1 MGVDRRERFRLGRQ
15 VRLADLHQN
24 PYPLLKRLQ
33 EEEPISWVSEVNAW
47 FVTRRTDM
55 LAILLDSTTFSAAS
69 AGSFLENTLGRTMLS
84 TDGIEQRRLRHP
96 FQAAFAPK
104 AVQTHMAD
112 RIAVAAHAIID
123 QFNAEGHGDLKTS
136 FADQLALWT
145 AMEMLGLPIEDFT
158 QVRHWFTA
166 ISQALGNFAHD
177 LQVRERGQAAAA
189 SFGAYALPHLHRL
202 RHEPDGSLLA
212 ALASSDE
219 MTEEEIL
226 SAARLIIFGGLETTS
241 AMLANTIWALLSHP
255 AQYEAVLAYPD
266 LLSQAIEESLRWE
279 APVQSCTRYVTRPI
293 TMHGVEFSPGDMVQG
308 MVGAANRDPEHF
320 TQPDVFNLWRANAK
334 DHLSF
339 AIGKHFCLGAAL
351 ARLEGQVGL
360 TLLFERLP
368 EVQLDPAHPSI
379 PAGHEFRSPPSLHA
393 LWKA

>member
-1 MGVDRRERFRLGRQ
+1 MGVDRRERFRFGRQ
-15 VRLADLHQN
+15 VRLADLHRN

-33 EEEPISWVSEVNAW
+33 EAEPISWVSEVNGW

-55 LAILLDSTTFSAAS
+55 LAILLDSATFSVAS
-69 AGSFLENTLGRTMLS
+69 DGSFLENTLGRTMLS
-84 TDGIEQRRLRHP
+84 TDGVEQRRLRQP
-96 FQAAFAPK
+96 FQEAFAPK
-104 AVQTHMAD
+104 AVQTYMAE

-123 QFNAEGHGDLKTS
+123 QFSAQGHGDLKTA
-136 FADQLALWT
+136 FADRLALWT
-145 AMEMLGLPIEDFT
+145 VMEMLGLPIEDFT

-166 ISQALGNFAHD
+166 ISEALGNFAHD
-177 LQVRERGQAAAA
+177 LQVHERGRVAAAA
-189 SFGAYALPHLHRL
+189 FGAYALPHLHRL
-202 RHEPDGSLLA
+202 RYKPDGSLLA
-212 ALASSDE
+212 VLASSDQL
-219 MTEEEIL
+219 TEEEIL

-241 AMLANTIWALLSHP
+241 AMLANTIWALLGHP
-255 AQYEAVLAYPD
+255 AQYEAVLAHPD

-320 TQPDVFNLWRANAK
+320 TEPDVFNLWRTNAK

-360 TLLFERLP
+360 ALLFERLP
-368 EVQLDPAHPSI
+368 ELQLDPAHPST
-379 PAGHEFRSPPSLHA
+379 PAGHEFRSPATLHV
-393 LWKA
+393 LWKT

>member
-24 PYPLLKRLQ
+24 PYPLLKELQ
-33 EEEPISWVSEVNAW
+33 EAEPISWVSDVNGW
-47 FVTRRTDM
+47 FVTRRADM
-55 LAILLDSTTFSAAS
+55 LAILLDSATFSVAS

-84 TDGIEQRRLRHP
+84 TDGVEQRRLRQP

-123 QFNAEGHGDLKTS
+123 QFSAQGQADLKTA
-136 FADQLALWT
+136 FADHLALWT
-145 AMEMLGLPIEDFT
+145 VMEMLGLPIEDFT
-158 QVRHWFTA
+158 QVRQWFTA
-166 ISQALGNFAHD
+166 ISEALGNFAHD
-177 LQVRERGQAAAA
+177 LQVRERGRAAAA
-189 SFGAYALPHLHRL
+189 AFGAYALPHLQRL
-202 RHEPDGSLLA
+202 RQEPDGSLLA
-212 ALASSDE
+212 ALASSDQ

-226 SAARLIIFGGLETTS
+226 SATRLIIFGGLETTS
-241 AMLANTIWALLSHP
+241 AMLANTMWALLRHP
-255 AQYEAVLAYPD
+255 AQYEAVLASPD

-293 TMHGVEFSPGDMVQG
+293 TIHGVELSPGDLVQG
-308 MVGAANRDPEHF
+308 MVGAANRDPEYF
-320 TQPDVFNLWRANAK
+320 PQPDVFNLWRANAK

-360 TLLFERLP
+360 ALLFERLP
-368 EVQLDPAHPSI
+368 ELQLDPARPSA
-379 PAGHEFRSPPSLHA
+379 PAGHEFRSPATLQV

>member
-33 EEEPISWVSEVNAW
+33 EAEPISWVSEVNGW
-47 FVTRRTDM
+47 LVTRRTDM
-55 LAILLDSTTFSAAS
+55 LAILLDSATFSVAS

-84 TDGIEQRRLRHP
+84 TDGVEQQRLRHP
-96 FQAAFAPK
+96 FQAAFAPR
-104 AVQTHMAD
+104 AVQTHMAE

-123 QFNAEGHGDLKTS
+123 QFSAQGQADLKTA
-136 FADQLALWT
+136 FADHLALWT
-145 AMEMLGLPIEDFT
+145 VMEMLGLPIHDFT
-158 QVRHWFTA
+158 EVRQWFTA
-166 ISQALGNFAHD
+166 ISEALGNFSHD
-177 LQVRERGQAAAA
+177 LQVRERGGAAAA
-189 SFGAYALPHLHRL
+189 AFGAYALPHLHRL

-241 AMLANTIWALLSHP
+241 AMLANTIWALLNHP
-255 AQYEAVLAYPD
+255 AHYEAVLAHPD

-320 TQPDVFNLWRANAK
+320 TQPDAFNLWRTNAK

-339 AIGKHFCLGAAL
+339 AIGRHFCLGAAL

-360 TLLFERLP
+360 ALLFERLP
-368 EVQLDPAHPSI
+368 ELRLDPAHPSI
-379 PAGHEFRSPPSLHA
+379 PAGHEFRSPPTLHVV
-393 LWKA
+393 WKR